1 MTLLA
6 YVTSQLSREQIEFAM
21 IGAAA
26 LAAHGVSRSTVDID
40 LLVVDPRV
48 LNLTSTTPHITV
60 DIRRGAADDPL
71 AGVVRFSQPHERD
84 VDVVVGRSRWQQD
97 IIRRAQ
103 TIEVE
108 RLTVPVVDVSGLILL
123 KLYAGGSQD
132 AWDVEQLLASVDRP
146 TAVAA
151 VDLLVR
157 ELPDDAQALW
167 ERLRASRI

>member
-1 MTLLA
+1 VTLLA
-6 YVTSQLSREQIEFAM
+6 YVTSQLARERIEFAM

-48 LNLTSTTPHITV
+48 LSLTSTTPNVTV

-84 VDVVVGRSRWQQD
+84 VDIVVGRSRWQQD

-103 TIEVE
+103 TIEVGG
-108 RLTVPVVDVSGLILL
+108 LTVPVVDVTGLILL
-123 KLYAGGSQD
+123 KLYAGGIQD
-132 AWDVEQLLASVDRP
+132 ASDVEQLLASVDRP

-151 VDLLVR
+151 VDALVQ
-157 ELPDDAQALW
+157 ELPDDAQTLW
-167 ERLRASRI
+167 ERLRVST